1 LLYRELPDE
10 LNNITATDSVEDI
23 ELFAADLI
31 NAIDKEAAVPLV
43 GAALRPIGKGILG
56 AGKKVVGGLHNAQ
69 MNIIKDTVKSP
80 VGLALTGGA
89 VAVAGPKAV
98 AEGMFPMI
106 GTTKQAIGQVSSDL
120 KTYNKLAYDE
130 ISDLIDKVGTSKP
143 EASDISLDDI
153 KDEVKRLQG
162 INFRDDRISIEDFLT
177 ESSKNLGA
185 DKRDRILNA
194 LRAQERV
201 YGEVGAKAPLSSEE
215 DLVDFE
221 KSYTNLTPEQS
232 AKMRKQF
239 MDTEIVY
246 GHPVFGMTSQPR
258 SSYNKWYR
266 DKDPDAL
273 FENVESLNG
282 KFKVKNANRS
292 TIDRL
297 LGRNKTIDAN
307 LGEIRDSYKKHITTN
322 YSPNSAVYTGGTFLD
337 YKKWHDEAAANK
349 VPVQADEI
357 SDLIEKTAFGTAPFN
372 DSDIETKDI
381 INTVGASLVGGGLGY
396 AAAAKGFD
404 FLDNASLNA
413 DIGTGV
419 QKTIGN
425 IGKGTARVFTKNR
438 LGTNIAANIL
448 TNTGKFADGL
458 GGGGGKKIRQDF
470 STLTGKPGAAQMT
483 KSLGKFLGVLA
494 GAALAEEYFANWAR
508 NKVDE
513 TVVDYKVNRLE
524 EKTAATVEV
533 EKEPPVPKKDLKRLL
548 HDRSIKPALTTGTF
562 LFTLGGLSA
571 LTGRNLY
578 GGMERVEKD
587 EYRPANRVIID
598 IADPDAAEKYYERR
612 PELIKGAS
620 TESISNL
627 IDKVADV
634 GGVIDMDRLNE
645 ESKKNVGAP
654 KEDWV
659 PETKLDK
666 MKAKIDEKA
675 KNAPKPIRKF
685 DEFLANADKYKY
697 SGRTGLGHWLLEELP
712 FKSVESLA
720 YAAPMIATA
729 VLLNRN
735 AKRGFAPLQS
745 DPNTPYVPEGM
756 TRVIIQESGYKD
768 KDGNVVHD
776 KPKDYTKYASE
787 SPLLDKT
794 ELDKI
799 QEVIDRVTLEGDAKD
814 EAHALRYITKNDG
827 IVSGIKKKERMEC

>member
-1 LLYRELPDE
+1 MTLLYRDLPDG
-10 LNNITATDSVEDI
+10 LDNIITTDSVEDI
-23 ELFAADLI
+23 ELFATDLI
-31 NAIDKEAAVPLV
+31 DTIDKEAAVPLV

-89 VAVAGPKAV
+89 AVVAGPKAV

-120 KTYNKLAYDE
+120 KNYNKLAYDE
-130 ISDLIDKVGTSKP
+130 ISDLI
-143 EASDISLDDI
+143 
-153 KDEVKRLQG
+153 
-162 INFRDDRISIEDFLT
+162 
-177 ESSKNLGA
+177 
-185 DKRDRILNA
+185 
-194 LRAQERV
+194 
-201 YGEVGAKAPLSSEE
+201 
-215 DLVDFE
+215 E
-221 KSYTNLTPEQS
+221 K
-232 AKMRKQF
+232 
-239 MDTEIVY
+239 I
-246 GHPVFGMTSQPR
+246 
-258 SSYNKWYR
+258 
-266 DKDPDAL
+266 
-273 FENVESLNG
+273 
-282 KFKVKNANRS
+282 
-292 TIDRL
+292 
-297 LGRNKTIDAN
+297 
-307 LGEIRDSYKKHITTN
+307 
-322 YSPNSAVYTGGTFLD
+322 
-337 YKKWHDEAAANK
+337 
-349 VPVQADEI
+349 
-357 SDLIEKTAFGTAPFN
+357 AFGTVPFN

-508 NKVDE
+508 NKLDE
-513 TVVDYKVNRLE
+513 AVVDYKVNRLE
-524 EKTAATVEV
+524 EKTASTVEV

-548 HDRSIKPALTTGTF
+548 HDRSVKPALTTGTF

-598 IADPDAAEKYYERR
+598 ISDPDAAKKYYERR
-612 PELIKGAS
+612 PELVKGAV
-620 TESISNL
+620 TDDVTNL

-634 GGVIDMDRLNE
+634 GGAIDMERLNE
-645 ESKKNVGAP
+645 ESKKNVSAP

-768 KDGNVVHD
+768 KDGNVVYD

-799 QEVIDRVTLEGDAKD
+799 QEVIDRVTLEGAAKD

-827 IVSGIKKKERMEC
+827 IVGGIKKKERMEC